1 MSHKPHHTP
10 GNGPKVENAPVQ
22 ITSDEVTVYVGSDRQ
37 DRFSGT
43 SNMDIVF
50 GRGGNDRLMGGA
62 MDDDLQGGSGN
73 DRLVGGE
80 GMNHLDGGAG
90 NDRLVGGAE
99 SDNLKGGAGN
109 DRLVEG
115 VGHGDLEGGEGN
127 DVMTGGPGGDAFVI
141 APGSGND
148 VITDFAAG
156 PGMLDH
162 LAVRDIAPEAL
173 RFVDTSAGVRISW
186 DGGDSSVLL
195 EGVYKRDL
203 AQDDFMFTAD
213 RQVIQPTGI
222 DADRVMAVK
231 FILDEG
237 DASTPPLLSTDS
249 MAAEMLR
256 FDEFFVKLGG
266 AGQDSFLGSE
276 ARDYLIGLG
285 GKDSLSGGA
294 GDDDLWGGDGADLLI
309 GGSGQDH
316 LKGGAGQDRLY
327 GGAQADSLMGEDGR
341 DALYAGAGHDMLE
354 GGRGNDILDGGD
366 GADAFIVAPDSG
378 DDVVVG
384 GFDAGPGAFDHIA
397 FRDLMPD
404 QVTVR
409 DSLRDGLSGV
419 LVSWD
424 VNGDARVEGSIF
436 LTGVKVSEMAQD
448 DFMFNADDGMEG
460 AFENNA
466 SLQVEGSR
474 YIFQDDVMSTSMV
487 AGTAASSDWF
497 A

>member
-1 MSHKPHHTP
+1 MSHKPKHAS
-10 GNGPKVENAPVQ
+10 GYGPEARDLPLRL
-22 ITSDEVTVYVGSDRQ
+22 TSDDVTVYVGSDRQ

-43 SNMDIVF
+43 TNMDVVF
-50 GRGGNDRLMGGA
+50 GRSGNDRLMGGI

-73 DRLVGGE
+73 DRLVGGA

-90 NDRLVGGAE
+90 NDRLEGGAE
-99 SDNLKGGAGN
+99 SDNLKGGVGN

-115 VGHGDLEGGEGN
+115 AGHGDLEGGEGD

-148 VITDFAAG
+148 VITDFSAG

-162 LAVRDIAPEAL
+162 LAVRGIAPEEL
-173 RFVDTSAGVRISW
+173 RFVDTSDGVRISW

-213 RQVIQPTGI
+213 RQVIQPTSI
-222 DADRVMAVK
+222 DADRVTAVK
-231 FILDEG
+231 FILNEG
-237 DASTPPLLSTDS
+237 DASSPPLLSTDS

-256 FDEFFVKLGG
+256 FDEFFVKLGDDE
-266 AGQDSFLGSE
+266 QDSFLGTE
-276 ARDYLIGLG
+276 ARDHFIGLG
-285 GKDSLSGGA
+285 GRDSLSGGA
-294 GDDDLWGGDGADLLI
+294 GDDDLWGGDGTDLLI
-309 GGSGQDH
+309 GGIGQDH
-316 LKGGAGQDRLY
+316 LKGGAGRDQLY
-327 GGAQADSLMGEDGR
+327 GGDQADSLMGEDGA
-341 DALYAGAGHDMLE
+341 DALYAGAGHDMVE
-354 GGRGNDILDGGD
+354 GGRGDDILDGGD

-378 DDVVVG
+378 NDVVVG

-397 FRDLMPD
+397 FRDLMPE

-409 DSLRDGLSGV
+409 DSILNGLSGV

-424 VNGDARVEGSIF
+424 VRGDARAEGSIF
-436 LTGVKVSEMAQD
+436 LTGVKVGEMAQD
-448 DFMFNADDGMEG
+448 DFMFNADDGREG

-474 YIFQDDVMSTSMV
+474 YIFQDDVMSTGMV
-487 AGTAASSDWF
+487 AGLPVSSDWF
-497 A
+497 V